1 MTRYFFD
8 EYYMSLVEFKD
19 FIILINSKPFF
30 DQPVK
35 NKTRSIWKIIEIS
48 RNGDYTAGNLI
59 KYLYYQNFY
68 KLIGID
74 LLTQKNM
81 SIPQEIHVTRNLE
94 EDDGAIMFFLLLA
107 SSKKLS

>member
-35 NKTRSIWKIIEIS
+35 NKTRSIWKNY
-48 RNGDYTAGNLI
+48 RN
-59 KYLYYQNFY
+59 F
-68 KLIGID
+68 
-74 LLTQKNM
+74 
-81 SIPQEIHVTRNLE
+81 
-94 EDDGAIMFFLLLA
+94 
-107 SSKKLS
+107 KKW